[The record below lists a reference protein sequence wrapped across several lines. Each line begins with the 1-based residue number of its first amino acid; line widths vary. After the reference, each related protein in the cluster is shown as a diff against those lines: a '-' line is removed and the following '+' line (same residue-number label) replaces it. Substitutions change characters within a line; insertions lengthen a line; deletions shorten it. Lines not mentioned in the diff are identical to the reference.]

1 MFEAIHEVL
10 EAAASDPQFSAESS
24 IDDPA
29 IYVASL
35 SDYNGGILH
44 GRWITCEY
52 GADHI
57 QEEVQAML
65 AESPYAKK
73 YGDIAEEW
81 AIHDYSG
88 FFGVDIS
95 EGAGFEEVCELADG
109 IREHGEAFAAYC
121 TNIGSWDISG
131 FEDAYCGTYSSE
143 LDYAYELAD
152 ELISAESAPD
162 FLTRYFDYE
171 AFCRDLFINDCFSE
185 DVAGGVAVF
194 RHI

>member
-1 MFEAIHEVL
+1 MSQAIQEATN
-10 EAAASDPQFSAESS
+10 AATYTPR
-24 IDDPA
+24 IDFYQPA

-44 GRWITCEY
+44 GRWIACEY
-52 GADHI
+52 GADHVWD
-57 QEEVQAML
+57 EVQAML
-65 AESPYAKK
+65 AESPYQKQ

-88 FFGVDIS
+88 FYGVSIS
-95 EGAGFEEVCELADG
+95 ESADFDKLCELAED
-109 IREHGEAFAAYC
+109 ISEHGEAYAAYC
-121 TNIGSWDISG
+121 ENVGNWDVSG
-131 FEDAYCGTYSSE
+131 FEDAYCGTYGSE

-152 ELISAESAPD
+152 ELINAESAPE

-185 DVAGGVAVF
+185 RVADGVAVF